1 MFQHHPAYSPND
13 RLDMTLYITY
23 SCHWTSILLSEP
35 MKTVAKKGAEEARR
49 NFPALVEQAARG
61 EPTIITKHGKPY
73 AALVPAS
80 YVGQDVARVDIRALR
95 GSGKGLWGRSI
106 KRTIRSMR
114 EEWR

>member
-1 MFQHHPAYSPND
+1 
-13 RLDMTLYITY
+13 
-23 SCHWTSILLSEP
+23 
-35 MKTVAKKGAEEARR
+35 MKTAAKKGVQESRR
-49 NFPALVEQAARG
+49 NFPTLVGQAARG

-80 YVGQDVARVDIRALR
+80 FLARNAGRVDIRALR
-95 GSGKGLWGRSI
+95 GSGKGLWGRSS

>member
-1 MFQHHPAYSPND
+1 MN
-13 RLDMTLYITY
+13 LYITY
-23 SCHWTSILLSEP
+23 SYRWTSISLTDP
-35 MKTVAKKGAEEARR
+35 MKTPAKKGAEQARR

-61 EPTIITKHGKPY
+61 EPTIITKHGKAY

-80 YVGQDVARVDIRALR
+80 YLGQNVARVDIRALR

>member
-1 MFQHHPAYSPND
+1 
-13 RLDMTLYITY
+13 L
-23 SCHWTSILLSEP
+23 
-35 MKTVAKKGAEEARR
+35 KTATKKGAEQARR

-80 YVGQDVARVDIRALR
+80 YLSQNVGRVDIRSLR
-95 GSGKGLWGRSI
+95 GSGKGLWGRSV

-114 EEWR
+114 DEWH

>member
-1 MFQHHPAYSPND
+1 
-13 RLDMTLYITY
+13 L
-23 SCHWTSILLSEP
+23 
-35 MKTVAKKGAEEARR
+35 KTATKKGAEQARR

-80 YVGQDVARVDIRALR
+80 YLSQNVGVDIRSLR
-95 GSGKGLWGRSI
+95 GSGRGLWGRSI
-106 KRTIRSMR
+106 KRTIRTMR

>member
-1 MFQHHPAYSPND
+1 MN
-13 RLDMTLYITY
+13 LYITY
-23 SCHWTSILLSEP
+23 SSRRTSISILAEP
-35 MKTVAKKGAEEARR
+35 MKTAAKKGVEQARR
-49 NFPALVEQAARG
+49 NFPALIEQAARG

-80 YVGQDVARVDIRALR
+80 YLAQNVARVDIRALR